1 MFTQAD
7 LSWNNTVSR
16 NEQRKN
22 RSRRNKSKELR
33 AAFKETLGSLDN
45 TKDKRELREQ
55 FESSLKDIDTGLE
68 SNRSGSGSTIQDDS
82 IDNVDSSADGGGGG
96 GGGLP
101 DGYDETTVTLCQN
114 GSPVDG
120 SILFKLA

>member
-1 MFTQAD
+1 MPTQAD
-7 LSWNNTVSR
+7 LDWGNTVSR

-68 SNRSGSGSTIQDDS
+68 SNRAGSGSTIQDDG
-82 IDNVDSSADGGGGG
+82 IDNVDSTENVGGDGGGGG
-96 GGGLP
+96 GDFELDVVDDNNNAARASFTGG
-101 DGYDETTVTLCQN
+101 G
-114 GSPVDG
+114 
-120 SILFKLA
+120 II

>member
-1 MFTQAD
+1 MPTQAD
-7 LSWNNTVSR
+7 LDWNNTVSR

-68 SNRSGSGSTIQDDS
+68 SNRSGSGSTIQDDG
-82 IDNVDSSADGGGGG
+82 IDNVDSTESGGGGG
-96 GGGLP
+96 GGGGGDFEL
-101 DGYDETTVTLCQN
+101 DV
-114 GSPVDG
+114 VDDNNNAARASFTG
-120 SILFKLA
+120 GGII

>member
-1 MFTQAD
+1 MPTQAD
-7 LSWNNTVSR
+7 LYWNNTVSR

-82 IDNVDSSADGGGGG
+82 IDNVDSSVDGGGGG
-96 GGGLP
+96 GGGGGDFEL
-101 DGYDETTVTLCQN
+101 DV
-114 GSPVDG
+114 VDDNNNAARASFTG
-120 SILFKLA
+120 GGII